1 MLDDRQGDTRMLI
14 HPSLDVPAVLRRSL
28 EAFRA
33 GDPIAVAEAFTAD
46 ASLVTQ
52 VDPKLARRLGLTDLK
67 AGGPLEAQ
75 GAIQIMQFYAL
86 EFATFDVTHFE
97 VLSTLT
103 VGREIAAVCEWGMKV
118 RDNGPSFYGRC
129 HNIWTMDAAG
139 RKIVEARNL
148 CKIITPDGDYK
159 IN

>member
-1 MLDDRQGDTRMLI
+1 MLI
-14 HPSLDVPAVLRRSL
+14 RPSLDVPAVLRRSL

-33 GDPIAVAEAFTAD
+33 CDPVTLAEAFTHD

-52 VDPKLARRLGLTDLK
+52 VDSKLARRLGLTDLK
-67 AGGPLEAQ
+67 GGGPLQAQ

-97 VLSTLT
+97 VRDTLI
-103 VGREIAAVCEWGMKV
+103 VGRDVAATCEWGMKI
-118 RDNGPSFYGRC
+118 RDGGPSFYGRC
-129 HNIWTMDAAG
+129 HNIWTMDASG
-139 RKIVEARNL
+139 RKIIDARNL
-148 CKIITPDGDYK
+148 CKIISPDGEFK